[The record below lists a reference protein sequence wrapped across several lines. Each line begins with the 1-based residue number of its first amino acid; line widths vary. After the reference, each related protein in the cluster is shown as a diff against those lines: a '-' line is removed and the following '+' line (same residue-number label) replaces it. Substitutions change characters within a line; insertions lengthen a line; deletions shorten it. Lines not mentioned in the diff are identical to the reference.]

1 MDKKLKNYMEIINKV
16 TDENNQRL
24 KEVINRIFSA
34 IDKSIEGTA
43 LLENIEE
50 NNNREVEEIKNKI
63 LEELSKGKAFD
74 AIREKLEREG
84 YKWEVIKKARKI
96 VKRNL

>member
-1 MDKKLKNYMEIINKV
+1 MNKKLKNYMEIINKV

-34 IDKSIEGTA
+34 IDQSIEGTV
-43 LLENIEE
+43 LLESIEE

-63 LEELSKGKAFD
+63 LEGLSKGNTFD
-74 AIREKLEREG
+74 VIRKKLEQEG
-84 YKWEVIKKARKI
+84 YMWKVIKKARKI